1 MHHISCRSTQENR
14 AMKLLS
20 IIVPAYNMESYLSQC
35 VESILRTPSLA
46 EIEIIIVNDGS
57 KDRTL
62 RIARQFAERYA
73 ETVRVVDKPNGNYGS
88 TINAALKEV
97 QGEYVKILDA
107 DDCFNGSRVAEF
119 IAFLRKMKGVDM
131 VVTPFIEVGKRSEH
145 RVEYNIYGKKIYE
158 YAKSYDADKVFAD
171 GAIRFFAMHGVC
183 YRTELLRKMNYRQS
197 EGVSYTDQEWVF
209 YPLFQVK
216 TIAFADIPLYR
227 YNVAREGQTMDEKVQ
242 MRSLAQLVAV
252 TEGMARY
259 FVVSSRSVRSA
270 VRMTF
275 LRNIVADRIRI
286 VFRKYLLVMN
296 DATFAKSDFEM
307 VYVRFMQLVAKCRIE
322 KFSVPVNNMFKVDLL
337 RHWQHRGAR
346 YSRVVRWILY
356 TVDKAMIK
364 IHALIFR

>member
-1 MHHISCRSTQENR
+1 
-14 AMKLLS
+14 MKLLS
-20 IIVPAYNMESYLSQC
+20 IIVPAYNMEAYLPQC
-35 VESILRTPSLA
+35 VESILRTPSLVA
-46 EIEIIIVNDGS
+46 VEIIIVNDGS

-62 RIARQFAERYA
+62 RIARQYADRYA
-73 ETVRVVDKPNGNYGS
+73 DTVRVIDKPNGNYGS

-107 DDCFNGSRVAEF
+107 DDCFDGSRVAEF
-119 IAFLRKMKGVDM
+119 IAFLRKMEGVDM
-131 VVTPFIEVGKRSEH
+131 VVTPFIEVGKRREH

-158 YAKSYDADKVFAD
+158 YGKSYNADKVFAD

-183 YRTELLRKMNYRQS
+183 YRTELLRKMSYRQS

-209 YPLFQVK
+209 FPLFRVK

-227 YNVAREGQTMDEKVQ
+227 YNVAREGQTMDAKVQ

-259 FVVSSRSVRSA
+259 FVASSRSVRSA
-270 VRMTF
+270 ERMAF

-286 VFRKYLLVMN
+286 VFRKYLLVMS
-296 DATFAKSDFEM
+296 DVAFAQSDFER
-307 VYVRFMQLVAKCRIE
+307 VDVRLMQLVAQCRID
-322 KFSVPVNNMFKVDLL
+322 KFAVPVNNLLRVDLL
-337 RHWQHRGAR
+337 YRWQHYGKRYGVVAR
-346 YSRVVRWILY
+346 WLLSSA
-356 TVDKAMIK
+356 DNAMSA

>member
-1 MHHISCRSTQENR
+1 
-14 AMKLLS
+14 MKLLS
-20 IIVPAYNMESYLSQC
+20 IIVPAYNMEAYLAQC

-46 EIEIIIVNDGS
+46 AVEIVVVNDGS
-57 KDRTL
+57 KDKTL
-62 RIARQFAERYA
+62 RIAKEYAERYTD
-73 ETVRVVDKPNGNYGS
+73 TVRIIDKSNGNYGS
-88 TINAALKEV
+88 TINAALPIV
-97 QGEYVKILDA
+97 RGEYVKILDA
-107 DDCFNGSRVAEF
+107 DDRFESSHVAEF
-119 IAFLRKMKGVDM
+119 LSFLNKMRGADM
-131 VVTPFIEVGKRSEH
+131 IITPFIESDGHKEH
-145 RVEYNIYGKKIYE
+145 RVDYNLYSRKIYE
-158 YAKSYDADKVFAD
+158 YGKVYDADKIFSEGV
-171 GAIRFFAMHGVC
+171 IRFFMMHGVC
-183 YRTELLRKMNYRQS
+183 YRTEMLREMHYHQS
-197 EGVSYTDQEWVF
+197 EGISYTDQEWVF

-259 FVVSSRSVRSA
+259 FVASARSVRSS

-322 KFSVPVNNMFKVDLL
+322 KFSVPVNNLFKVDLL
-337 RHWQHRGAR
+337 RHWQHRGTR
-346 YSRVVRWILY
+346 HSRVVRGMLY
-356 TVDKAMIK
+356 AADKAMIK